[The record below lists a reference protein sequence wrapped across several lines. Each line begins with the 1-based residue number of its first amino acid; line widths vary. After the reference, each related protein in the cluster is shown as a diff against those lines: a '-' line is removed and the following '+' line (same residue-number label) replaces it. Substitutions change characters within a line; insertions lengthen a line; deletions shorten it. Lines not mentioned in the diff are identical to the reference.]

1 MSTDA
6 TEPRRRGPLARFRRD
21 PGKPPGRIRQI
32 VQLFHATRRADPA
45 VVWWMLLAFAGV
57 MVVGLTIGILT
68 GHPIYVS
75 VLALPFA
82 VLAAMFIMARR
93 AEAAAYKQIEGQPG
107 AAGAALRV
115 LRRGWTVEES
125 PVAIDPRTHD
135 SVFRA
140 IGRPGVVLVGDGPP
154 HRIGKLLGTEEKK
167 LKRVLSGVP
176 IHLVQAGDG
185 EGQVPLPKVGP
196 ARDEAQAHPHQ
207 GRGHRRPQAGQ
218 VDGRREATH
227 PQGHRPDARPARPED
242 DAWPLIGPPP
252 VIRL

>member
-32 VQLFHATRRADPA
+32 VQLFRATRRADPA

-68 GHPIYVS
+68 DHPVYVS

-115 LRRGWTVEES
+115 LRRGWTVEEN

-154 HRIGKLLGTEEKK
+154 HRITKLLGTEEKK

-185 EGQVPLPKVGP
+185 EGQVPLPKVGRHVMKLKP
-196 ARDEAQAHPHQ
+196 TLTKDEVTVVLKRVKSIGGVKPPIPKGIDPMRA
-207 GRGHRRPQAGQ
+207 
-218 VDGRREATH
+218 
-227 PQGHRPDARPARPED
+227 RPDRKMMR
-242 DAWPLIGPPP
+242 G
-252 VIRL
+252 R

>member
-6 TEPRRRGPLARFRRD
+6 TEPRRRGPLARLRRD
-21 PGKPPGRIRQI
+21 PNKPPGRIRQI
-32 VQLFHATRRADPA
+32 VQLFKVTRKADPA

-75 VLALPFA
+75 VLALPFG

-93 AEAAAYKQIEGQPG
+93 AEAAAYRQIEGQPG

-115 LRRGWTVEES
+115 LRRGWTVEEA

-154 HRIGKLLGTEEKK
+154 HRIGKLLATEEKK
-167 LKRVLSGVP
+167 LKRVVSGVP
-176 IHLVQAGDG
+176 VHLVQTGDG
-185 EGQVPLPKVGP
+185 EGQVPLAKVGRHVMKLK
-196 ARDEAQAHPHQ
+196 ATLTKDEVSVVIKRVRSI
-207 GRGHRRPQAGQ
+207 GGVRPPI
-218 VDGRREATH
+218 
-227 PQGHRPDARPARPED
+227 PQGIDPMRARPDRKSMR
-242 DAWPLIGPPP
+242 G
-252 VIRL
+252 R

>member
-68 GHPIYVS
+68 GHPVYVS

-82 VLAAMFIMARR
+82 VLAAMFLMARR

-115 LRRGWTVEES
+115 LRRGWTVEEN

-154 HRIGKLLGTEEKK
+154 HRISKLLGTEEKK

-185 EGQVPLPKVGP
+185 EGQVPLPKVGRHVMKLKP
-196 ARDEAQAHPHQ
+196 TLTKDEVTVVLKRVKSMGGVKPPIPKGIDPMRA
-207 GRGHRRPQAGQ
+207 
-218 VDGRREATH
+218 
-227 PQGHRPDARPARPED
+227 RPDRKMMR
-242 DAWPLIGPPP
+242 G
-252 VIRL
+252 R

>member
-185 EGQVPLPKVGP
+185 EGQVPLPKVGRHVMKLKP
-196 ARDEAQAHPHQ
+196 TLTKDEVTVVLKRVKSMGGVKPPIPKGIDPMRA
-207 GRGHRRPQAGQ
+207 
-218 VDGRREATH
+218 
-227 PQGHRPDARPARPED
+227 RPDRKMMR
-242 DAWPLIGPPP
+242 G
-252 VIRL
+252 R